1 MVARAGTGW
10 PEAAMGRTAQ
20 SGDGPRDVIWDIT
33 YACPLRC
40 THCYSES
47 GRRPARQADRDRM
60 LRITDAIVALGPG
73 VVSLGGGEPLAV
85 PWLDEV
91 ARRLT
96 GGGSKVV
103 LYTGGWSVTRAMVE
117 RLAEVCHRFVVSL
130 DGPNAQVHDRI
141 RGRAGSFDRAL
152 RTLGLLDEVSRER
165 RQQGLKPLQFG
176 TDCVVVRSNADRLE
190 EFCTRIA
197 PRFAELRILSFQAVI
212 PAGLASRPGFV
223 ERELPDDE
231 QVRRLGSEEE
241 RARLAAL
248 APPGVLVVTSDNLEL
263 RMAPDQV
270 ARGLGFQVI
279 QVEPD
284 GQVRAMP
291 VYEGT
296 VGSLLDEPVDVLW
309 RRALERWDDPFVAR
323 TLSAVRTMADWAEA
337 VRLMDHRFGTDAD
350 RTRFARRP
358 DLPAAPVEVN
368 GGR

>member
-1 MVARAGTGW
+1 MD
-10 PEAAMGRTAQ
+10 RTAQ
-20 SGDGPRDVIWDIT
+20 TGDGPRDVIWDIT

-47 GRRPARQADRDRM
+47 GRRPTRQADRDRM
-60 LRITDAIVALGPG
+60 LRITDAIVALRPG
-73 VVSLGGGEPLAV
+73 VVSLGGGEPLMV
-85 PWLDEV
+85 PWIDEV
-91 ARRLT
+91 ARRFT
-96 GGGSKVV
+96 DSGIKVL
-103 LYTGGWSVTRAMVE
+103 LYTGGWPVTRAMVE
-117 RLAEVCHRFVVSL
+117 RLADVCYRFVVSL
-130 DGPNAQVHDRI
+130 DGPNAEVHDAI

-152 RTLGLLDEVSRER
+152 RTLELLDEVSRAR
-165 RQQGLKPLQFG
+165 RGQGLKPLQFG
-176 TDCVVVRSNADRLE
+176 TECVVVRSNADHLDA
-190 EFCTRIA
+190 FCTRIA
-197 PRFAELRILSFQAVI
+197 PRFPEMRILSFQAVI

-231 QVRRLGSEEE
+231 QVRRLGSEQE
-241 RARLAAL
+241 RTRLAAL
-248 APPGVLVVTSDNLEL
+248 APPGVLVLTSDNLEL

-284 GQVRAMP
+284 GEVRAMP

-296 VGSLLDEPVDVLW
+296 VGNVLDEPVDVLW
-309 RRALERWDDPFVAR
+309 RRALQRWDDPFVAR

-350 RTRFARRP
+350 RARFARRP
-358 DLPAAPVEVN
+358 DLTVRPVGSN

>member
-1 MVARAGTGW
+1 MD
-10 PEAAMGRTAQ
+10 RTAQ
-20 SGDGPRDVIWDIT
+20 TGDGPRDVIWDIT

-47 GRRPARQADRDRM
+47 GRRPTRQADRDRM
-60 LRITDAIVALGPG
+60 LRITDAIVALRPG
-73 VVSLGGGEPLAV
+73 VVSLGGGEPLMV
-85 PWLDEV
+85 PWIDEV
-91 ARRLT
+91 ARRFT
-96 GGGSKVV
+96 DSGIKVL
-103 LYTGGWSVTRAMVE
+103 LYTGGWPVTRAMVE
-117 RLAEVCHRFVVSL
+117 RLADVCYRFVVSL
-130 DGPNAQVHDRI
+130 DGPKAEVHDAI

-152 RTLGLLDEVSRER
+152 RTLELLDEVSRAR
-165 RQQGLKPLQFG
+165 RGQGLKPLQFG
-176 TDCVVVRSNADRLE
+176 TECVVVRSNADHLDA
-190 EFCTRIA
+190 FCTRIA
-197 PRFAELRILSFQAVI
+197 PRFPEMRILSFQAVI

-231 QVRRLGSEEE
+231 QVRRLGSEQE
-241 RARLAAL
+241 RTRLAAL
-248 APPGVLVVTSDNLEL
+248 APPGVLVLTSDNLEL

-284 GQVRAMP
+284 GEVRAMP

-296 VGSLLDEPVDVLW
+296 VGNVLDEPVDVLW
-309 RRALERWDDPFVAR
+309 RRALQRWDHPFVAR

-350 RTRFARRP
+350 RARFARRP
-358 DLPAAPVEVN
+358 DLTVRPVGSN